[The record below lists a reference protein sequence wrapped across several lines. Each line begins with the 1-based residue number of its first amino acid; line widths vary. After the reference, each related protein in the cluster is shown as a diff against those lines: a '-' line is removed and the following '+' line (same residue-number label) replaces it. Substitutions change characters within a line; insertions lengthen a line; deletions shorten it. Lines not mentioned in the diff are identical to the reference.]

1 MKNKGVWHI
10 ISKNNFQKKK
20 KQKAYLNKLFL
31 KLIFYFDFIKTL

>member
-20 KQKAYLNKLFL
+20 AYLNKLFF